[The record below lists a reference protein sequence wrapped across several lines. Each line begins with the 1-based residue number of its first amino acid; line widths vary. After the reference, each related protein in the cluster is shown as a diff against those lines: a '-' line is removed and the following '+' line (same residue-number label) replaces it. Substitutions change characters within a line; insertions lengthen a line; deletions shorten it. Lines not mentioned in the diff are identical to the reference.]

1 MTRHFKGGRLV
12 VASHNPGKVREIY
25 VLLRAFDT
33 EPVSAAELG
42 LPEPIED
49 GLSFVA
55 NAILK
60 AESAAIQSGLPA
72 LSDDSGLTVKVL
84 NGAPGI
90 YSARWAG
97 PEKDFQCAMQRVQD
111 EVGDIP
117 DRSARFVCALA
128 LAWPDGHVETFE
140 GNVEGIL
147 VWPPRGDRGFG
158 YDPMF
163 LPNGHCETFGEM
175 EQTHKHAISHR
186 AAAFRQLVAA
196 CFE

>member
-1 MTRHFKGGRLV
+1 MYKRQ
-12 VASHNPGKVREIY
+12 
-25 VLLRAFDT
+25 
-33 EPVSAAELG
+33 
-42 LPEPIED
+42 IED

-60 AESAAIQSGLPA
+60 AEYAAIQSGLPA

-128 LAWPDGHVETFE
+128 LAWPDGHDEIFE
-140 GNVEGIL
+140 GVLAGQV
-147 VWPPRGDRGFG
+147 VWPPRGLDGHG
-158 YDPMF
+158 YDPIFNPTDMT
-163 LPNGHCETFGEM
+163 LPVG
-175 EQTHKHAISHR
+175 R
-186 AAAFRQLVAA
+186 
-196 CFE
+196 